1 MMNECTIMFSH
12 YIT

>member
-1 MMNECTIMFSH
+1 MNECTIMFSH